1 MKSPWLPAAVAA
13 FALGA
18 GGFVQAQTEQTGMHK
33 ADDDSL
39 MVQSLNASVDDV
51 EDMTIYG
58 AGGEEV
64 GEVEAV
70 LVDGS
75 GQPVAIAADVGGF
88 LGMGERDVVIG
99 LDRLSKSQDR
109 LTVAM
114 TKEEIEALPEFDADD

>member
-1 MKSPWLPAAVAA
+1 MKSPWLPVAVAA
-13 FALGA
+13 FALGS
-18 GGFVQAQTEQTGMHK
+18 GGFVQAQTDQTGMHK

-39 MVQSLNASVDDV
+39 MVQSLNASVEDV
-51 EDMTIYG
+51 EDMTIYT

-75 GQPVAIAADVGGF
+75 GQPMAIAADVGGF
-88 LGMGERDVVIG
+88 LGLGERDVVIA
-99 LDRLSKSQDR
+99 LDQLSKDQDR

-114 TKEEIEALPEFDADD
+114 TKEEIEALPEFDEDD

>member
-13 FALGA
+13 FALGS